1 VSGDR
6 IENPWGERTPYGR
19 GEQWPERVD
28 VQLADGLE
36 PDDVERWAQ
45 SASVLHS
52 NGDAMDIAVRDGE
65 IVGVRGRAADR
76 VNRGRLGPKDLYGWQ
91 ANGAGDRLTTPL
103 VRDGGELHE
112 ADWDEAMG
120 RIVERSRTL
129 LDQPGGWGKL
139 GFYTSG
145 QLFLEEYYTLA
156 VIGKA
161 GLGTPHMDG
170 NTRLCTATAGASLKE
185 SFGSD
190 GQPASYADIDHC
202 DAIALFGHNVSATQD
217 VLWSRMLDRR
227 RGPNPPRM
235 LCVDPR
241 RTPVAEEA
249 DVHLAPRSGTNLAL
263 MNGLIRELIA
273 DGRHDEAYVAEHT
286 LGFDGLRETVEGYPP
301 DRVAEICGV
310 EAGDV
315 VEAAQ
320 LLGGCERLVS
330 TVLQGFYQSNQ
341 ATAAACQVNNI
352 HLLRG
357 MLGRPGAGVLQMNG
371 QPTAQNT
378 RETGADGDLP
388 GFRNWDNP
396 AHIRE
401 LAELWNVDEMQ
412 IPHWAPPTHAMQIW
426 RYAEQGS
433 IELLWIS
440 ATNPAVSLPD
450 IGRIRRIL
458 EREELMVVVQDL
470 FLTETAR
477 LADVV
482 LPGATWGEKLG
493 AFTNADRTVH
503 ISEKAVEPPGEA
515 RSDLEI
521 WLDYARRMDLRD
533 RDGEPLIKWDRPELA
548 FEAWKE
554 CSRGRPCDYSELTYE
569 KLRGGSGIQWPVTR
583 DAPDGTE
590 RLYTDAAFSTDSDY
604 TEDFGHDLATGAVQ
618 TEAEH
623 RAKRPDGRAFLKCA
637 DYQPSLETPSD
648 ERPLL
653 LTTGRTVYHF
663 HTRTKTARAPEL
675 NAAAPEPW
683 VEISPKDARSAGIAD
698 GDRVMVETA
707 RGRVVLPAR
716 VNGIRDGV
724 VFIPFHYGYWDMGDE
739 AGPDGDPPRA
749 ANELTQSAWDPVSK
763 QPLFKVAAASIAPA
777 EEDG

>member
-1 VSGDR
+1 
-6 IENPWGERTPYGR
+6 
-19 GEQWPERVD
+19 
-28 VQLADGLE
+28 
-36 PDDVERWAQ
+36 
-45 SASVLHS
+45 
-52 NGDAMDIAVRDGE
+52 
-65 IVGVRGRAADR
+65 
-76 VNRGRLGPKDLYGWQ
+76 
-91 ANGAGDRLTTPL
+91 
-103 VRDGGELHE
+103 
-112 ADWDEAMG
+112 
-120 RIVERSRTL
+120 
-129 LDQPGGWGKL
+129 
-139 GFYTSG
+139 
-145 QLFLEEYYTLA
+145 
-156 VIGKA
+156 
-161 GLGTPHMDG
+161 
-170 NTRLCTATAGASLKE
+170 
-185 SFGSD
+185 
-190 GQPASYADIDHC
+190 
-202 DAIALFGHNVSATQD
+202 
-217 VLWSRMLDRR
+217 
-227 RGPNPPRM
+227 
-235 LCVDPR
+235 
-241 RTPVAEEA
+241 
-249 DVHLAPRSGTNLAL
+249 
-263 MNGLIRELIA
+263 
-273 DGRHDEAYVAEHT
+273 
-286 LGFDGLRETVEGYPP
+286 
-301 DRVAEICGV
+301 
-310 EAGDV
+310 
-315 VEAAQ
+315 
-320 LLGGCERLVS
+320 
-330 TVLQGFYQSNQ
+330 
-341 ATAAACQVNNI
+341 
-352 HLLRG
+352 
-357 MLGRPGAGVLQMNG
+357 
-371 QPTAQNT
+371 
-378 RETGADGDLP
+378 
-388 GFRNWDNP
+388 
-396 AHIRE
+396 
-401 LAELWNVDEMQ
+401 MQ

-663 HTRTKTARAPEL
+663 HTRTKTARAPQL